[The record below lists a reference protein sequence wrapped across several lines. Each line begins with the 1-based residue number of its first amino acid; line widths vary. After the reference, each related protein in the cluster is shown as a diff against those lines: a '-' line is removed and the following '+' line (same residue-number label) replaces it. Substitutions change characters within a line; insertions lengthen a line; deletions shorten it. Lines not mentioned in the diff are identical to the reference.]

1 MTVAEDVLFHG
12 GYSNLTLEGLSD
24 PEYWNDDLFIS
35 DFQQVKIFKMFSSE
49 MIEDSLNWLEKDL
62 IIMK

>member
-24 PEYWNDDLFIS
+24 PSIGMMICLFQIS
-35 DFQQVKIFKMFSSE
+35 NKLKSLKYFHLKWSKILSTG
-49 MIEDSLNWLEKDL
+49 
-62 IIMK
+62 